1 MIISKPRG
9 TLDYFYELDP
19 TLDILT
25 SIAKMLSSLNGYY
38 EVQTP
43 IFEHIELFK
52 RSSGE
57 TSDIVNKEIYNFLD
71 KSNREIALRPE
82 MTASVCR
89 SIVENKLLN
98 KMVLPIKCFYIGPMF
113 RYERPQSGRLRQF
126 HQFGVE
132 CISSKSYLDD
142 VEMVIFA
149 QSFLNAFKFEDYQL
163 SINNIC
169 SVQTRSKW
177 ISALKKYF
185 SKYKSQLSADSIARL
200 DKNPLR
206 ILDDKVDGKKPF
218 VKKAPK
224 VVDFASKDEIEYF
237 KKITDALDAQKIK
250 YVVDETLVRGLDYY
264 TNFVF
269 EFNSTQE
276 CLKGQPTIIGGGK
289 YNNLIKDLGGPN
301 VDCVG
306 FAIGLDRMAVALANN
321 KILNEAKKQ
330 YVKVDCVIASLDE
343 RIDLTA
349 QILAKMLRYSGLS
362 TLCNF
367 AVNKLTKHFKYAEK
381 VNANFVIIIGE
392 KEIRENCVI
401 VKNQKTL
408 QQEKVK
414 IDDLVNFIVKNKQQ
428 K

>member
-9 TLDYFYELDP
+9 TLDYFYEIDP
-19 TLDILT
+19 TIDIL
-25 SIAKMLSSLNGYY
+25 SGVAKMLASLNGYY

-57 TSDIVNKEIYNFLD
+57 TSDIVNKEIYNFFD
-71 KSNREIALRPE
+71 KGNREIALRPE

-98 KMVLPIKCFYIGPMF
+98 KMPLPIKCFYIGPMF

-132 CISSKSYLDD
+132 CIGSGSYLDD

-149 QSFLNAFKFEDYQL
+149 HSFLNTFKFTDFKL

-169 SVQTRSKW
+169 SFATRHKW
-177 ISALKKYF
+177 INALKKYF
-185 SKYKSQLSADSIARL
+185 AKYKSQLTPDSVQRL
-200 DKNPLR
+200 EKNPLR
-206 ILDDKVDGKKPF
+206 ILDDKIDGKKDF

-224 VVDFASKDEIEYF
+224 VVDFASKEEIDYF
-237 KKITDALDAQKIK
+237 KKITDALDKQNIK

-276 CLKGQPTIIGGGK
+276 VLKGQPTIIGGGR
-289 YNNLIKDLGGPN
+289 YNNLIKDLGGTDT
-301 VDCVG
+301 DCVG

-321 KILNEAKKQ
+321 KALVEAKKQ
-330 YVKVDCVIASLDE
+330 YVKVDCVVASLDE
-343 RIDLTA
+343 KFDLTA
-349 QILAKMLRYSGLS
+349 QILAKMLRYNGLS
-362 TLCNF
+362 TLSNF
-367 AVNKLTKHFKYAEK
+367 AIKKITKHFKYAER
-381 VNANFVIIIGE
+381 VHASFVIILGE
-392 KEIRENCVI
+392 KEVHEGCVM

-414 IDDLVNFIVKNKQQ
+414 IDNLVEYLIKNKQN